1 MTRLEP
7 FPPGDPPLPYSAEGR
22 PTPHLHLLGPA
33 PGLVS
38 AGATDSAAPPTPLL
52 PPGKPFAL
60 LCLLALEPDGVARED
75 LTTYLWPDAPPERAR
90 ASVRQALHVVRKAL
104 GSGGAPPRTRPRA
117 TTPDATPSLPPLTDD
132 AGRLTLAPGSVAVD
146 VHDLA
151 AALAAGELEAA
162 HALWQGG
169 PFAHFSLADAPAFND
184 WADRVR
190 SRWERRLGEALSRRG
205 MAEREAGC
213 DDEALAWLGRALDV
227 RPFDEA
233 AHALRVDVLLELGL
247 LDEAEA
253 ALDRARSVVDEPTP
267 GVLDE
272 LESRLRALRRDRVH
286 EGPEDDSAA
295 PTLAYVGRTAEMAE
309 LRALWRS
316 ALSGRPRSVAIL
328 GEAGIGKSRLAEEW
342 LRHTV
347 GPDATVVR
355 VKALDTERALP
366 LGMAAEAAKALASKP
381 GAAGMSNASLAV
393 LRQLVPTL
401 GNGHGPPAAA
411 NLSEVAVSEALL
423 DLAEAVAHE
432 APLVLLLEDLQ
443 WADTQ
448 SRAVLLRMARSL
460 RGVQALTLVTCRS
473 GDADLSA
480 VRVLRAEAAEGRF
493 STLELRAL
501 STAEVHE
508 ALTLSLEVRPS
519 ADAPRVAARL
529 ASACQGNPLFLRE
542 LLLRLHAEGLVTDDG
557 GHWILDA
564 SAAGEALPLPG
575 SVREILEA
583 RLREVPEA
591 SHPLLGALAHAHRP
605 LTAPE
610 LAARLGGLPN
620 TLDELVARGIL
631 QRDDDGRFTF
641 THDTLRHAARDL
653 FPSPAGPAPHG
664 ARRLARWLWIPAA
677 LAAAA
682 AAAVAWLDPADPP
695 LYPGV
700 IYVSEAGLVHRYRV
714 PTKRGGAWD
723 TLPPLPVPEGVYQV
737 EMVPRADGGVDLYGH
752 VFSEGTN
759 GVPSVVRVT
768 PSGGWE
774 RLLDHPHDVNFL
786 GVSPGGRH
794 ALLAVADESTGRYRV
809 NLTRYEL
816 ASGDTVVYGS
826 PAERTGGNWVPDGS
840 ALVAQATA
848 AVDTL
853 ILLRPDGVRLARRA
867 IVPEEYVRPPLPCGP
882 SPDDLLGLRWVPDG
896 LALEWS
902 GWDGAS
908 TVLLPTFRFPPTA
921 VPFCSPDGTAAVM
934 PAMVAGVI
942 RLVVFDL
949 ATGDTLL
956 GPTVSGLY
964 GARWAPDRP
973 LPVPAAVEAHDDQL
987 TLGWGEARPVGATV
1001 RLADGTAGTDHPV
1014 SWISLDPAVATVRDG
1029 VVYANG
1035 VGTARLVV
1043 TVQGWTA
1050 DTVHA
1055 RVTGASLAGEA
1066 LLADPFT
1073 AFDTAVWT
1081 AYGHPAPVM
1090 AETADGPALDLNGD
1104 GVGSDGIFSRSRFD
1118 LARGATLE
1126 FTFRLPL
1133 TRQDRQ
1139 ALTVCLAT
1147 GPTPAEAG
1155 GGSSYWTSAAFCFGY
1170 PAAESPRFDPSS
1182 IILVGAGTAPPPV
1195 RVPDLPTDEWV
1206 RAAMI
1211 LAPDGNGRLLLNQR
1225 EVARLPFPVHKAADQ
1240 RWYVLLNG
1248 RAADTQLLIRDL
1260 VLWEGMR
1267 Y

>member
-1 MTRLEP
+1 
-7 FPPGDPPLPYSAEGR
+7 
-22 PTPHLHLLGPA
+22 
-33 PGLVS
+33 
-38 AGATDSAAPPTPLL
+38 
-52 PPGKPFAL
+52 
-60 LCLLALEPDGVARED
+60 
-75 LTTYLWPDAPPERAR
+75 
-90 ASVRQALHVVRKAL
+90 VRQALHVVRKAA
-104 GSGGAPPRTRPRA
+104 GGEAVAER
-117 TTPDATPSLPPLTDD
+117 D
-132 AGRLTLAPGSVAVD
+132 GRLTLAGGSVDVD
-146 VHDLA
+146 VHQLA
-151 AALAAGELEAA
+151 AALSAHELERA
-162 HALWQGG
+162 HALWRGG

-190 SRWERRLGEALSRRG
+190 SRWERRLGEALSSRG
-205 MAEREAGC
+205 MAEREAGR
-213 DDEALAWLGRALDV
+213 DEEALAWLGRALDV

-253 ALDRARSVVDEPTP
+253 ALERARSVVDEPTP
-267 GVLDE
+267 GVLEE

-286 EGPEDDSAA
+286 DAPDDGGAA
-295 PTLAYVGRTAEMAE
+295 PALAYVGRTAEMAE
-309 LRALWRS
+309 LRAVWRS

-355 VKALDTERALP
+355 VKALDTERALAM
-366 LGMAAEAAKALASKP
+366 GMAAEAAKALASKP

-393 LRQLVPTL
+393 LRHLVPTL
-401 GNGHGPPAAA
+401 GNGHGPTASSS
-411 NLSEVAVSEALL
+411 LSEVAVSEALL

-443 WADTQ
+443 WADAL
-448 SRAVLLRMARSL
+448 SRGVLLRMARSL

-501 STAEVHE
+501 HTAEVHE

-529 ASACQGNPLFLRE
+529 ASASQGNPLFLRE
-542 LLLRLHAEGLVTDDG
+542 LLLRLHAEGLITDDA
-557 GHWILDA
+557 GHWVLRGGDV
-564 SAAGEALPLPG
+564 GESLPLPR

-591 SHPLLGALAHAHRP
+591 CHPLLGALGHAERP

-610 LAARLGGLPN
+610 LAARLGELPRA
-620 TLDELVARGIL
+620 LDELVARGIL
-631 QRDDDGRFTF
+631 QRDDDGRLTF

-653 FPSPAGPAPHG
+653 FPSPAGTAPHG
-664 ARRLARWLWIPAA
+664 ARRLARWLWLPAA
-677 LAAAA
+677 LATAAA
-682 AAAVAWLDPADPP
+682 TALAWPRPADPP

-700 IYVSEAGLVHRYRV
+700 IYVSEDGLLHRYLV
-714 PTKRGGAWD
+714 PSKRGGAWD
-723 TLPPLPVPEGVYQV
+723 TLPPLPVPEGVHNV
-737 EMVPRADGGVDLYGH
+737 DLSPRADGGVDLYGH
-752 VFSEGTN
+752 VYSEGAN
-759 GVPSVVRVT
+759 GVPNVVRVT
-768 PSGGWE
+768 PAGGWE
-774 RLLDHPHDVNFL
+774 RLLDHPHDVNFG

-794 ALLAVADESTGRYRV
+794 SLLFVADESTGRYRV
-809 NLTRYEL
+809 SLTRYDL
-816 ASGDTVVYGS
+816 ATGDTLVYGT
-826 PAERTGGNWVPDGS
+826 PAERAGGNWVLDGS
-840 ALVAQATA
+840 ALVAQATTR
-848 AVDTL
+848 VDTL
-853 ILLRPDGVRLARRA
+853 ILLRPDGTRLAQRV
-867 IVPEEYVRPPLPCGP
+867 IVPEDYVKPPSPCGP
-882 SPDDLLGLRWVPDG
+882 SPQRLLGLRWVPGG

-902 GWDGAS
+902 GWDDAPP
-908 TVLLPTFRFPPTA
+908 VLLPTFRFPPAA
-921 VPFCSPDGTAAVM
+921 VPFCSPDGAAAVM
-934 PAMVAGVI
+934 PAMVAGVT

-956 GPTVSGLY
+956 GPAVSGLY
-964 GARWAPDRP
+964 GVRWAPDRP

-1001 RLADGTAGTDHPV
+1001 RLADGTPGEDHPV
-1014 SWISLDPAVATVRDG
+1014 SWTSLDPAVATVRDG

-1043 TVQGWTA
+1043 SVQGWMA

-1073 AFDTAVWT
+1073 AFDTAAWAVF
-1081 AYGHPAPVM
+1081 GHPSPMM
-1090 AETADGPALDLNGD
+1090 AQTADGPALDLNGD
-1104 GVGSDGIFSRSRFD
+1104 GVGVDGIFSRRRFD

-1139 ALTVCLAT
+1139 ALTACLAA

-1155 GGSSYWTSAAFCFGY
+1155 AGSSYWSATALCFGY
-1170 PAAESPRFDPSS
+1170 PAGESPRFDPSA
-1182 IILVGAGTAPPPV
+1182 IVLAGGAAPPPV
-1195 RVPDLPTDEWV
+1195 RVPGLPTDGWV
-1206 RAAMI
+1206 RAALV

-1225 EVARLPFPVHKAADQ
+1225 EVARLPFPIHKAADQ
-1240 RWYVLLNG
+1240 RWYVLLHG
-1248 RAADTQLLIRDL
+1248 RAADTQLFIRDL
-1260 VLWEGMR
+1260 VLWEGTR